1 MTDYWATEEKV
12 GEAAVKI
19 FLEMYGG
26 TKDSSLRKSRYA
38 LLKLFSVLKLAWFL
52 SIKKRTIVILY
63 FFA

>member
-26 TKDSSLRKSRYA
+26 IKYSSLRKLRYE
-38 LLKLFSVLKLAWFL
+38 LLKFISVLKLVWFL
-52 SIKKRTIVILY
+52 SIKKRTM
-63 FFA
+63 